1 MNAPLDDKSLDE
13 YLTRGSEVSRRYREL
28 DGETV
33 PQELDRRV
41 LAEARAAASKN
52 QSGGRTWMRWSAPVA
67 LAASAVLVVSIII
80 ESGVEQG
87 ETVAVTKPVGDARPA
102 KETSAPK
109 ATAAPAEAPVEVFTG
124 LVPDATFEPQAP
136 PEAPASASNVRSR
149 DQALARQSQEQSRR
163 SGVVSSEAD
172 REEVQVTARRRS
184 EVMMD
189 SPAAV
194 VEQSAPVS
202 PPAAPPAD
210 EASALE
216 EAVVTGY
223 RRPEQR
229 RSSGP
234 RDTIGRSSASGAS
247 VGAQE
252 ELLDRQFKRSV
263 ADPERWLEEIRQ
275 LRRDSKS
282 RAADLEWERFRK
294 EFPDYPVAEDDIAA
308 KRP

>member
-1 MNAPLDDKSLDE
+1 
-13 YLTRGSEVSRRYREL
+13 
-28 DGETV
+28 
-33 PQELDRRV
+33 
-41 LAEARAAASKN
+41 
-52 QSGGRTWMRWSAPVA
+52 MRWSAPVA

-149 DQALARQSQEQSRR
+149 DQALARQSQEQSQR

-172 REEVQVTARRRS
+172 REEVQVTARRRP

-189 SPAAV
+189 SPVAVV

-247 VGAQE
+247 VSAQE
-252 ELLDRQFKRSV
+252 ELLKRSV

>member
-28 DGETV
+28 DGNTV
-33 PQELDRRV
+33 PPELDRRV

-149 DQALARQSQEQSRR
+149 DQALARQSQEQSQR

-172 REEVQVTARRRS
+172 REEVQVTARRRP

-189 SPAAV
+189 SPVAVV

-247 VGAQE
+247 VSAQE
-252 ELLDRQFKRSV
+252 ELLKRSV